1 MASTATAEMGK
12 QLRVPPRSPRTK
24 QPSAKLI
31 RSRSGSAAATMERG
45 VVAVDASS
53 PDFEIVVERMEL
65 TGYQVY
71 AVEKWIVERN
81 RPMTLLTVYTGD
93 PSHKIIV
100 TALSPMAELAYPEAV
115 EEFTAAV
122 QHLRKQVG
130 GRPKQIPQGTLMVT
144 SLAHFRSDYTI
155 VHVPEGDFLAV
166 QDRLYSNINLLRM
179 GCSGRGAVTLDEP
192 SETTKDRFKSMYLI
206 SDAPPSAS
214 AYKSMS
220 HSRTHSRAHSHP
232 ATLLSL
238 APAVAEGP
246 HFLAS
251 SNQPSVVSL
260 HHSNASQASALVTTS
275 SSRNPHF
282 ASYVLELVKLVQASL
297 AICGLFPLPSPL
309 VLDGLLCDVTV
320 EGLRRWGAEIGEKF
334 PGFEAT
340 ERLAD
345 PNVISLLLSF
355 VLSARNKLSTLVQG
369 VPKDPFLHPHE
380 FLVVLTSYVH
390 SQSLGG
396 YSSVTQPTGALGS
409 ADATLAPTALLPSTT
424 VFSLSTSLAPSGS
437 STRAGASLSPNSF
450 GSTPVYLTLHL
461 HNTMLSAHEKIR
473 HVDSRRVHRVLLSKL
488 DVGPTSEEDAT
499 DEEKK
504 GLGGKVMGFVSRTNV
519 GAGGIISPIP
529 DLGSLMRTV
538 LSGRDRDRE
547 REKDRGNRDAENW
560 KERVDSMDEKE
571 KVAGSLRALWGGKV
585 EALVRMR
592 ERAEGRWIHPA
603 RNDRER
609 EYAANWKDKDRRT
622 QSDIEDPVL
631 KSNGE
636 DDLALGGVWSGKV
649 QKKLEMW
656 AGINR
661 SKRSV
666 DLSGLGKLAGR
677 TSSVVIPLSAQSSS
691 SGHVYPASEV
701 KDLGIPTLAVPQNDE
716 GVDED
721 ELLPSSEQVSPI
733 SVSRSHRPFMLTG
746 SADVSSANLVGA
758 DMPKHYGG
766 KHVREP
772 RATWSTQIPGTRGES
787 SSGGGNSKTSNW
799 ERQEL
804 DRRIGRECGRIL
816 EEEVGKIEQDGR
828 RLCRRH
834 TFHDLESVRNAPV
847 LRVEWMQIDVELC
860 GQILIMRRREAHLE
874 GVIKCL
880 EYLTN
885 KLSRTNASLR
895 TAYEIH
901 DPIIKTLTR
910 TVVAQDAP
918 SSQSV
923 YTPLESAST
932 VGPPSSLAAILQM
945 IPSLPPV
952 AALQYETAQLRV
964 GEMWAGTRAL
974 RAKVWELRA
983 KVFGDEL
990 TTSANTSVGASGSNR
1005 LRRRSSRIRE
1015 RDRRLVQWT
1024 LDGNKRLVDA
1034 NGRTEQEAEED
1045 RRAAG
1050 SDTDA
1055 ESFYEGERTE
1065 TESEGGHEGVSGRAE
1080 EEEEE
1085 ERQWVMPMWLL
1096 RMLTSWG
1103 SRLGFLRRGGPGA
1116 AVGAAGDTRD
1126 VSQSSTTG
1134 VGTAG

>member
-1 MASTATAEMGK
+1 M
-12 QLRVPPRSPRTK
+12 
-24 QPSAKLI
+24 
-31 RSRSGSAAATMERG
+31 
-45 VVAVDASS
+45 AVDVEG
-53 PDFEIVVERMEL
+53 DGQRWIGHKLRFEIVVERMEL

-93 PSHKIIV
+93 PSHKMIV
-100 TALSPMAELAYPEAV
+100 TALSPMAELPYPEAV

-130 GRPKQIPQGTLMVT
+130 GRPKEIPQGTLMVT

-155 VHVPEGDFLAV
+155 VHIPDGDFLAV
-166 QDRLYSNINLLRM
+166 KDRLYSNINLLRM

-192 SETTKDRFKSMYLI
+192 SETTKDRFKSMYLL

-214 AYKSMS
+214 VYKSRS
-220 HSRTHSRAHSHP
+220 HSRAHSRAHSHP

-238 APAVAEGP
+238 APPVAEGS

-260 HHSNASQASALVTTS
+260 HHSNASQASALVMTS

-282 ASYVLELVKLVQASL
+282 ASCVLELVKLVQASL

-320 EGLRRWGAEIGEKF
+320 EGLRRWGAEIGENY

-345 PNVISLLLSF
+345 PNMISLLLSF
-355 VLSARNKLSTLVQG
+355 VLSARNKLSALVQG
-369 VPKDPFLHPHE
+369 VPKDPFLHPYE
-380 FLVVLTSYVH
+380 FLVILASYVH
-390 SQSLGG
+390 SHSLGG
-396 YSSVTQPTGALGS
+396 YSSVTQPASTLAS
-409 ADATLAPTALLPSTT
+409 ADATLVSAALLPSTA
-424 VFSLSTSLAPSGS
+424 VFSLSNNLGPSGS
-437 STRAGASLSPNSF
+437 STRASASLSPDSF
-450 GSTPVYLTLHL
+450 GSTPVYLTFHL
-461 HNTMLSAHEKIR
+461 HNTILSAHEKIR
-473 HVDSRRVHRVLLSKL
+473 HADSRRVHRVLLSKL

-519 GAGGIISPIP
+519 GAGGIVSPIA

-538 LSGRDRDRE
+538 LSGRDREKE
-547 REKDRGNRDAENW
+547 REKDKGNRDGENW
-560 KERVDSMDEKE
+560 KDSVGSVDEKE

-592 ERAEGRWIHPA
+592 ERAERRWIHPA
-603 RNDRER
+603 CNERGRECV
-609 EYAANWKDKDRRT
+609 ANWKDKDRRT
-622 QSDIEDPVL
+622 HSDIEDPVL

-666 DLSGLGKLAGR
+666 DLSGPGKLAGR

-701 KDLGIPTLAVPQNDE
+701 KGLGLPTLALPQND
-716 GVDED
+716 GGADED

-733 SVSRSHRPFMLTG
+733 SISRSHRPFTLTG

-758 DMPKHYGG
+758 DIPKHSNE
-766 KHVREP
+766 KHVRELG
-772 RATWSTQIPGTRGES
+772 ATSSVQVPSMRGES
-787 SSGGGNSKTSNW
+787 RPDGGNSKSSNL
-799 ERQEL
+799 ERKEL
-804 DRRIGRECGRIL
+804 GRRIGWGCGKIL
-816 EEEVGKIEQDGR
+816 EEDVGKIGQNGGKH
-828 RLCRRH
+828 CRRH
-834 TFHDLESVRNAPV
+834 SFHDLESVRNTPV

-860 GQILIMRRREAHLE
+860 GQILIMRRREAHLD
-874 GVIKCL
+874 GVIECL
-880 EYLTN
+880 EYLT
-885 KLSRTNASLR
+885 KTLSRTSASLR

-901 DPIIKTLTR
+901 EPIMKTLTR
-910 TVVAQDAP
+910 TTIAQDAL
-918 SSQSV
+918 SSQNV
-923 YTPLESAST
+923 YTPIESAST
-932 VGPPSSLAAILQM
+932 VGPPSSLASILQM
-945 IPSLPPV
+945 LPSLPPV

-983 KVFGDEL
+983 KVFGDGL
-990 TTSANTSVGASGSNR
+990 AASTNTSVGVGGSTR

-1065 TESEGGHEGVSGRAE
+1065 TESEGGHEGVSDRAE

-1116 AVGAAGDTRD
+1116 VVGDSRN
-1126 VSQSSTTG
+1126 VSRSSGGT
-1134 VGTAG
+1134 VG

>member
-1 MASTATAEMGK
+1 
-12 QLRVPPRSPRTK
+12 
-24 QPSAKLI
+24 
-31 RSRSGSAAATMERG
+31 MEKG
-45 VVAVDASS
+45 AMVVEVEGDGQRWIGHKFR
-53 PDFEIVVERMEL
+53 FEIVVERMEL

-93 PSHKIIV
+93 PSHKMIV

-115 EEFTAAV
+115 AEFTAAV

-155 VHVPEGDFLAV
+155 VHIPDGDFLAV
-166 QDRLYSNINLLRM
+166 KDRLYSNINLLRM

-192 SETTKDRFKSMYLI
+192 SETTKDRFKSMYLL

-214 AYKSMS
+214 AYKSRS
-220 HSRTHSRAHSHP
+220 HSRAHSRAHSHP

-238 APAVAEGP
+238 APGVAEGP

-260 HHSNASQASALVTTS
+260 HHSNTSRASALVMTS

-282 ASYVLELVKLVQASL
+282 ASCVLELVKLVQASL

-320 EGLRRWGAEIGEKF
+320 EGLRRWGAEIGENI
-334 PGFEAT
+334 PGVEAT

-345 PNVISLLLSF
+345 PNMISLLLSF
-355 VLSARNKLSTLVQG
+355 VLSARNKLSTLIQG

-380 FLVVLTSYVH
+380 FLVVLASYVH
-390 SQSLGG
+390 THSLGG
-396 YSSVTQPTGALGS
+396 YSSVTQPAGALAS
-409 ADATLAPTALLPSTT
+409 ADAALVSAALLPSTT
-424 VFSLSTSLAPSGS
+424 VFSLSSNPGPSGS
-437 STRAGASLSPNSF
+437 STRASASLSPNN
-450 GSTPVYLTLHL
+450 STPVYLTFHL
-461 HNTMLSAHEKIR
+461 HNTILSAHERIR
-473 HVDSRRVHRVLLSKL
+473 HADSRRVHRVLLSKL
-488 DVGPTSEEDAT
+488 DVGPTSEEDVT

-504 GLGGKVMGFVSRTNV
+504 GLGGRVMGLVSRTNV
-519 GAGGIISPIP
+519 GAGGIVSPIS

-538 LSGRDRDRE
+538 LSGRDRERE

-560 KERVDSMDEKE
+560 KERVGSVDEKE

-603 RNDRER
+603 CNDRER
-609 EYAANWKDKDRRT
+609 EYVANWKDKDRRT
-622 QSDIEDPVL
+622 HSDIEDPVL

-666 DLSGLGKLAGR
+666 DLSGSGKLAGR

-701 KDLGIPTLAVPQNDE
+701 KGLGLPTLALPQNDG

-733 SVSRSHRPFMLTG
+733 SISRSHRPFTLTG

-758 DMPKHYGG
+758 DIPKHSSG

-772 RATWSTQIPGTRGES
+772 RATSNVQVPSTRGEPRP
-787 SSGGGNSKTSNW
+787 GGGNSKSSNP
-799 ERQEL
+799 EGKEL
-804 DRRIGRECGRIL
+804 GRPIGWGCGRIL
-816 EEEVGKIEQDGR
+816 EEVGKIEQNGGK
-828 RLCRRH
+828 LCRRH
-834 TFHDLESVRNAPV
+834 SFHDLESVRNTPV

-860 GQILIMRRREAHLE
+860 GQILIMRRREAHLG
-874 GVIKCL
+874 GVIECL

-885 KLSRTNASLR
+885 TLSRTNASLR
-895 TAYEIH
+895 TAYKIH
-901 DPIIKTLTR
+901 EPIMKTLTR
-910 TVVAQDAP
+910 TAIAQDAL

-923 YTPLESAST
+923 YTPIESAST
-932 VGPPSSLAAILQM
+932 VGSPSSLASILQM
-945 IPSLPPV
+945 LPSLPPV

-983 KVFGDEL
+983 KVFGDGVV
-990 TTSANTSVGASGSNR
+990 TSTNTSVGADGSTR
-1005 LRRRSSRIRE
+1005 LRRRPSRIRE

-1080 EEEEE
+1080 EEEE
-1085 ERQWVMPMWLL
+1085 RQWVMPMWLL

-1116 AVGAAGDTRD
+1116 AVGDSRD
-1126 VSQSSTTG
+1126 VSRSSGGT
-1134 VGTAG
+1134 VG

>member
-1 MASTATAEMGK
+1 MGK
-12 QLRVPPRSPRTK
+12 QLRLLMPTVRIPNSTNMHSVFPPSPVSVPPRSPRTK

-31 RSRSGSAAATMERG
+31 RSRSGSATATMERG
-45 VVAVDASS
+45 VMAVDVES
-53 PDFEIVVERMEL
+53 DGERWIGLKCRFEIVVERMEL

-93 PSHKIIV
+93 PSHKARIIV

-122 QHLRKQVG
+122 QHLRKQ
-130 GRPKQIPQGTLMVT
+130 IPQGTLMVT

-155 VHVPEGDFLAV
+155 VHVPDGDFLAV

-214 AYKSMS
+214 AYKAMS

-246 HFLAS
+246 HFLSS
-251 SNQPSVVSL
+251 SNQPST
-260 HHSNASQASALVTTS
+260 SALVTAS

-309 VLDGLLCDVTV
+309 VLDGLLCDVTI
-320 EGLRRWGAEIGEKF
+320 EGLRRWGAEVGEKF
-334 PGFEAT
+334 TGFEAT

-345 PNVISLLLSF
+345 PNMISLLLSF

-390 SQSLGG
+390 SQPLGG

-409 ADATLAPTALLPSTT
+409 ADATLVPTSLLPSTT

-437 STRAGASLSPNSF
+437 STRASAGLSPNNF
-450 GSTPVYLTLHL
+450 GPTPVYLTFHL

-473 HVDSRRVHRVLLSKL
+473 HADSRRVHRVLLSKL
-488 DVGPTSEEDAT
+488 DVGLTSEEDAT

-504 GLGGKVMGFVSRTNV
+504 GLGDKVMGFVSRTNV

-547 REKDRGNRDAENW
+547 REKDRGNKDAENW
-560 KERVDSMDEKE
+560 KERADSMDEKE

-609 EYAANWKDKDRRT
+609 ECAANWKDKDRRT
-622 QSDIEDPVL
+622 QSDIEDPLL

-691 SGHVYPASEV
+691 SGHIYPASEV
-701 KDLGIPTLAVPQNDE
+701 KGLGIPALAVPQNDG

-758 DMPKHYGG
+758 DLPKYYGG
-766 KHVREP
+766 KDVREP
-772 RATWSTQIPGTRGES
+772 TASWSAQIPGTRGEF

-816 EEEVGKIEQDGR
+816 EEVGKIEQDGR
-828 RLCRRH
+828 RLCRLVIAARFTCMIRFRRR
-834 TFHDLESVRNAPV
+834 TFHDLESVRNIPV

-895 TAYEIH
+895 TACELH
-901 DPIIKTLTR
+901 NPIIKTLTR

-918 SSQSV
+918 SSQNV

-932 VGPPSSLAAILQM
+932 ML
-945 IPSLPPV
+945 PSLPPV

-983 KVFGDEL
+983 KVFGDGL
-990 TTSANTSVGASGSNR
+990 TTSANTSVGASGSSR

-1050 SDTDA
+1050 
-1055 ESFYEGERTE
+1055 
-1065 TESEGGHEGVSGRAE
+1065 GHESVSGRAE
-1080 EEEEE
+1080 EEDEE

-1103 SRLGFLRRGGPGA
+1103 SRLGFLRRGGPGVVVGS
-1116 AVGAAGDTRD
+1116 VGAVGDTRD
-1126 VSQSSTTG
+1126 VSQSSTAG